1 MSSFQWRVGEII
13 KEDAALAAAPSQD
26 LPARQVGQPELVE
39 LLQLHREWVESR
51 GIFGK
56 RLELARANFEGM
68 DLTGANLQ
76 GAILNKANFQRA
88 ELLLADLRGASL
100 VQADLRESNLLGA
113 DFKGAN
119 LEGASIDG
127 AAGLHTKQLAGASLL
142 WAVLPSSISEFEGQ
156 HLAEQRARQCYRLFI
171 ATMVACALSCL
182 RIATTRDVL
191 FLRDA
196 PLIPIPK
203 LGAALPISGFYVV
216 APMVIFGL
224 FLYLHVSMERL
235 WERLIELPA
244 IFPDGRPVDRSGSW
258 LLMTLFRRRF
268 HGWTGNQVSP
278 SMLESTIP
286 LLLAYIAVPATLLMF
301 WARYLVMQDLRAAM
315 LQIVV
320 FVLALVVTT
329 ALPKKDLIETL
340 PSMYSA
346 PIHDD
351 SALLPPADRVHASD
365 EAHTSADDEEELEDD
380 LQSPLFAEMQ
390 GEIHEDGASV
400 ETLTTREVTE
410 SSPERLP
417 SIEISLKSAGRYATP
432 LRRAGFAAALGA
444 ALAILTLGIVYG
456 APHDSSVMPDYGAA
470 SMRRWSSDAF
480 WMIGYSPYAVLT
492 ESAVSTVP
500 AGWTGRDE
508 DISHVKG
515 AQLNDLHL
523 RYAQGYRTFWTNSH
537 LWKADLQGAYFSES
551 DFRGANLREANLR
564 SASFD
569 RVQFFRANLQGA
581 RLEKANLT
589 RADLRETDLSYAEMH
604 GAIAVDARL
613 GGANLFNAD
622 LREARLAHANFERA
636 DLREANLSSADL
648 SLADL
653 QDAYLWSTKLP
664 SASLRDAQLNRAI
677 LIEADLRNS
686 DLRGANFGNA
696 VLRGADFTGAN
707 LAGADFR
714 SASGLTA
721 TQLCSAGDRREAQ
734 FDDAIITQVE
744 AQCSTTQPSSAPSQ
758 SSNTLP

>member
-39 LLQLHREWVESR
+39 LLDLHREWVESR

-56 RLELARANFEGM
+56 RLEMARANFEGM

-156 HLAEQRARQCYRLFI
+156 DLAQLRARQCYRLFI
-171 ATMVACALSCL
+171 VTIVTCALSCL

-191 FLRDA
+191 LLRDA
-196 PLIPIPK
+196 PLIPLPK
-203 LGAALPISGFYVV
+203 LDAALPISGFYVV
-216 APMVIFGL
+216 MPLVIFAL

-244 IFPDGRPVDRSGSW
+244 IFPDGKPVDRSGSW
-258 LLMTLFRRRF
+258 LMMTLFRRRF
-268 HGWTGNQVSP
+268 HGWTGNQASP
-278 SMLESTIP
+278 SVLESVIP
-286 LLLAYIAVPATLLMF
+286 LALAYVVVPATLLLF

-315 LQIVV
+315 LQISV
-320 FVLALVVTT
+320 FVLALIVTT
-329 ALPKKDLIETL
+329 ALPKKDLLEAL

-346 PIHDD
+346 PIQEEASLPPVQSIHASNAEDMEDSNDREAQADD
-351 SALLPPADRVHASD
+351 SL
-365 EAHTSADDEEELEDD
+365 DDE

-390 GEIHEDGASV
+390 TEFQEERAEV
-400 ETLTTREVTE
+400 EPARERTPTVELIPKQPTRY
-410 SSPERLP
+410 
-417 SIEISLKSAGRYATP
+417 GTP
-432 LRRAGFAAALGA
+432 IRRATSAAILGG

-456 APHDSSVMPDYGAA
+456 APHDSSVMPDFGAA
-470 SMRRWSSDAF
+470 SLRRWSADVF
-480 WMIGYSPYAVLT
+480 WLVGYRPYADLI
-492 ESAVSTVP
+492 ESSVSSAP
-500 AGWTGRDE
+500 AGWSGRDE
-508 DISHVKG
+508 DVSHVKG
-515 AQLNDLHL
+515 AQLNNMRL
-523 RYAQGYRTFWTNSH
+523 RYAQGYRTFWANSH

-564 SASFD
+564 SAAFD

-581 RLEKANLT
+581 QLEKANLT
-589 RADLRETDLSYAEMH
+589 RADLRETDLSYAKLH
-604 GAIAVDARL
+604 AAIIVDARL

-653 QDAYLWSTKLP
+653 QDAYLWSAKL
-664 SASLRDAQLNRAI
+664 AAVSLRDAQLNRAI
-677 LIEADLRNS
+677 LIEADLRGS
-686 DLRGANFGNA
+686 DLRGAILENA

-714 SASGLTA
+714 GASGVTAVQICSASNRDGIL
-721 TQLCSAGDRREAQ
+721 L
-734 FDDAIITQVE
+734 DDAMIPQVQ
-744 AQCSTTQPSSAPSQ
+744 AQCGAPLVQ
-758 SSNTLP
+758 AATN

>member
-26 LPARQVGQPELVE
+26 LPPRQVGQPELVE

-76 GAILNKANFQRA
+76 GAILNKANFQRS

-127 AAGLHTKQLAGASLL
+127 AAGLHTKQLAGSSLL
-142 WAVLPSSISEFEGQ
+142 WAALPSSVSEFEGQ
-156 HLAEQRARQCYRLFI
+156 RLAEQRARQCYRLFI
-171 ATMVACALSCL
+171 ATMIACALSVL

-196 PLIPIPK
+196 PLVPIPH

-216 APMVIFGL
+216 APLIIFGL

-244 IFPDGRPVDRSGSW
+244 IFPDGRPVDRTGPW

-268 HGWTGNQVSP
+268 HGWTGNQASP
-278 SMLESTIP
+278 SVLESTIP
-286 LLLAYIAVPATLLMF
+286 LLLAYAVVPATLLMF

-315 LQIVV
+315 LQIAV

-346 PIHDD
+346 PLQDD
-351 SALLPPADRVHASD
+351 SALLPPADRIHSSD
-365 EAHTSADDEEELEDD
+365 ETQSATEEDEAVDDE
-380 LQSPLFAEMQ
+380 LQSPLFAELQ
-390 GEIHEDGASV
+390 QELHEDRAEV
-400 ETLTTREVTE
+400 ETLRERPAAPE
-410 SSPERLP
+410 SSQERQP
-417 SIEISLKSAGRYATP
+417 SIEISLDSAKRYATP
-432 LRRAGFAAALGA
+432 VRRASSALALGA
-444 ALAILTLGIVYG
+444 VLAILTLGIVYG
-456 APHDSSVMPDYGAA
+456 APHDSNVMPDYGAA
-470 SMRRWSSDAF
+470 SMRRWAADTF
-480 WMIGYSPYAVLT
+480 WLIGYRPYADLI
-492 ESAVSTVP
+492 ESAVSTAP
-500 AGWTGRDE
+500 AGWSGRDE

-515 AQLNDLHL
+515 GQLNDLHL

-581 RLEKANLT
+581 KLEKANLT
-589 RADLRETDLSYAEMH
+589 RADLRDTDLSYAAMH
-604 GAIAVDARL
+604 AAVAVDARL

-622 LREARLAHANFERA
+622 LREARLAHANFEKA

-664 SASLRDAQLNRAI
+664 DASLRDAQLNRAI
-677 LIEADLRNS
+677 LIEADLRNT
-686 DLRGANFGNA
+686 DLRGANFESA

-707 LAGADFR
+707 LSGADFH

-721 TQLCSAGDRREAQ
+721 AQICSASNRREAQ
-734 FDDAIITQVE
+734 LDDSLSTQVE
-744 AQCSTTQPSSAPSQ
+744 AQCGTPQPQPPPEASPAVK
-758 SSNTLP
+758 

>member
-26 LPARQVGQPELVE
+26 LPPRQVGQPELVE
-39 LLQLHREWVESR
+39 MLERHREWVESR

-156 HLAEQRARQCYRLFI
+156 SLAELRARQCYRLFV
-171 ATMVACALSCL
+171 ATLLACALSCL

-191 FLRDA
+191 LLRDA
-196 PLIPIPK
+196 PLIPIPR

-216 APMVIFGL
+216 MPLVIFGL

-268 HGWTGNQVSP
+268 HGWTGNQASP
-278 SMLESTIP
+278 SVLESVIP
-286 LLLAYIAVPATLLMF
+286 LLLAYVVVPATLLMF
-301 WARYLVMQDLRAAM
+301 WARYLIMQDLRAAM
-315 LQIVV
+315 LQIAV

-329 ALPKKDLIETL
+329 ALPKKDLLETL
-340 PSMYSA
+340 PSMYST
-346 PIHDD
+346 PIQDD
-351 SALLPPADRVHASD
+351 AGLPPIDSMESNEDAQAPVNA
-365 EAHTSADDEEELEDD
+365 EETVEDD
-380 LQSPLFAEMQ
+380 LQSPLFAEMPP
-390 GEIHEDGASV
+390 EIHE
-400 ETLTTREVTE
+400 
-410 SSPERLP
+410 ERAAAAMPSERTP
-417 SIEISLKSAGRYATP
+417 SIEMLPKPATRYGTP
-432 LRRAGFAAALGA
+432 IRRASSAAILGA
-444 ALAILTLGIVYG
+444 LLAILTLGIVYG
-456 APHDSSVMPDYGAA
+456 APHDSNVMPDYGVA
-470 SMRRWSSDAF
+470 SLRRWSADAF
-480 WMIGYSPYAVLT
+480 WAIGYRPYADLT
-492 ESAVSTVP
+492 ESAVAVAP
-500 AGWTGRDE
+500 AGWSGRDE
-508 DISHVKG
+508 DVAKVKG
-515 AQLNDLHL
+515 AQLNNLRL
-523 RYAQGYRTFWTNSH
+523 RYAQGYRTFWANSH

-564 SASFD
+564 SAAFD
-569 RVQFFRANLQGA
+569 RVQLFRANLQGA
-581 RLEKANLT
+581 QLEKANLT
-589 RADLRETDLSYAEMH
+589 RADLRETDLSYALLH
-604 GAIAVDARL
+604 AAIIVDARL
-613 GGANLFNAD
+613 GGANLFNSD

-664 SASLRDAQLNRAI
+664 AVNLRDAQLNRAI
-677 LIEADLRNS
+677 LIEADLRGS
-686 DLRGANFGNA
+686 DLRGANLGNA
-696 VLRGADFTGAN
+696 VVRGADFTGAN
-707 LAGADFR
+707 LAGADLR
-714 SASGLTA
+714 GASGLTA
-721 TQLCSAGDRREAQ
+721 TQVCSASDRRETLL
-734 FDDAIITQVE
+734 DDAIIPLVQTQ
-744 AQCSTTQPSSAPSQ
+744 CGTP
-758 SSNTLP
+758 LPQGSPN

>member
-26 LPARQVGQPELVE
+26 LPPRQVGQPELIE

-142 WAVLPSSISEFEGQ
+142 WAALPSSVSEFEGQ
-156 HLAEQRARQCYRLFI
+156 NLAEQRARQCYRLFI
-171 ATMVACALSCL
+171 VTMAACALSCL

-191 FLRDA
+191 LLRNA
-196 PLIPIPK
+196 PLIPIPS
-203 LGAALPISGFYVV
+203 LSAALPLSGFFLV
-216 APMVIFGL
+216 APLVIFGL

-235 WERLIELPA
+235 WERLVELPA
-244 IFPDGRPVDRSGSW
+244 IFPDGRPVDRTGPW

-268 HGWTGNQVSP
+268 HGWTGNQASP
-278 SMLESTIP
+278 SVLESVIP
-286 LLLAYIAVPATLLMF
+286 VFLAYVAVPATLLVF
-301 WARYLVMQDLRAAM
+301 WARFLVMQDLRAAM

-320 FVLALVVTT
+320 FVLALVVAT
-329 ALPKKDLIETL
+329 ALPKKDLTETL
-340 PSMYSA
+340 PSMYSEPMHA
-346 PIHDD
+346 D
-351 SALLPPADRVHASD
+351 SPLLPPVERAGSSE
-365 EAHTSADDEEELEDD
+365 EAQAMTDDDESPEDD
-380 LQSPLFAEMQ
+380 LQSPLFAELQ
-390 GEIHEDGASV
+390 QEIQEERPAA
-400 ETLTTREVTE
+400 E
-410 SSPERLP
+410 SSQERKP
-417 SIEISLKSAGRYATP
+417 SIEISFQPEQRYATP
-432 LRRAGFAAALGA
+432 IRRATSAAILGA
-444 ALAILTLGIVYG
+444 VLAILTLGIVYG

-470 SMRRWSSDAF
+470 SMRRWAADAF
-480 WMIGYSPYAVLT
+480 WMIGYRPYADLI
-492 ESAVSTVP
+492 ESSVSTAP
-500 AGWTGRDE
+500 PGWSGRDE

-515 AQLNDLHL
+515 AQLNDLHS
-523 RYAQGYRTFWTNSH
+523 RYAQGYRTFWTSSH

-564 SASFD
+564 EASFD

-589 RADLRETDLSYAEMH
+589 RADLRETDLSYATMH
-604 GAIAVDARL
+604 AAIAVGARL

-686 DLRGANFGNA
+686 DLRGANFESA

-714 SASGLTA
+714 SASGLTSA
-721 TQLCSAGDRREAQ
+721 QLCAASDRRDAQ
-734 FDDAIITQVE
+734 FDDAVTIQLE
-744 AQCSTTQPSSAPSQ
+744 AQCGAAQPQAAPSQ
-758 SSNTLP
+758 PEK

>member
-26 LPARQVGQPELVE
+26 LPPRQVGQPELIE

-142 WAVLPSSISEFEGQ
+142 WAALPSSVSEFEGQ
-156 HLAEQRARQCYRLFI
+156 NLAEQRARQCYRLFI
-171 ATMVACALSCL
+171 VTMAACALSCL

-191 FLRDA
+191 LLRNA
-196 PLIPIPK
+196 PLIPIPS
-203 LGAALPISGFYVV
+203 LSAALPLSGFFLV
-216 APMVIFGL
+216 APLVIFGL

-235 WERLIELPA
+235 WERLVELPA
-244 IFPDGRPVDRSGSW
+244 IFPDGRPVDRTGPW

-268 HGWTGNQVSP
+268 HGWTGNQASP
-278 SMLESTIP
+278 SVLESVIP
-286 LLLAYIAVPATLLMF
+286 VFLAYVAVPATLLVF
-301 WARYLVMQDLRAAM
+301 WARFLVMQDLRAAM

-320 FVLALVVTT
+320 FVLALVVAT
-329 ALPKKDLIETL
+329 ALPKKDLTETL
-340 PSMYSA
+340 PSMYSEPMHA
-346 PIHDD
+346 D
-351 SALLPPADRVHASD
+351 SPLLPPVERAGSSE
-365 EAHTSADDEEELEDD
+365 EAQAMTDDDESPEDD
-380 LQSPLFAEMQ
+380 LQSPLFAELQ
-390 GEIHEDGASV
+390 QEIQEERAAV
-400 ETLTTREVTE
+400 ETLEERPAAE
-410 SSPERLP
+410 SSQERKP
-417 SIEISLKSAGRYATP
+417 SIEISFQPEQRYATP
-432 LRRAGFAAALGA
+432 IRRATSAAILGA
-444 ALAILTLGIVYG
+444 VLAILTLGIVYG

-470 SMRRWSSDAF
+470 SMRRWAADAF
-480 WMIGYSPYAVLT
+480 WMIGYRPYADLI
-492 ESAVSTVP
+492 ESSVSTAP
-500 AGWTGRDE
+500 PGWSGRDE

-515 AQLNDLHL
+515 AQLNDLHS

-564 SASFD
+564 EASFD
-569 RVQFFRANLQGA
+569 RAQFFRANLQGA

-589 RADLRETDLSYAEMH
+589 RADLRETDLSYATMH
-604 GAIAVDARL
+604 AAIAVGARL

-686 DLRGANFGNA
+686 DLRGANFESA

-707 LAGADFR
+707 LAGANFR

-721 TQLCSAGDRREAQ
+721 AQLCAAGDRREAQ
-734 FDDAIITQVE
+734 FDDAVSGQVE
-744 AQCSTTQPSSAPSQ
+744 AQCGTAQPQTTTSQ
-758 SSNTLP
+758 STAGLP